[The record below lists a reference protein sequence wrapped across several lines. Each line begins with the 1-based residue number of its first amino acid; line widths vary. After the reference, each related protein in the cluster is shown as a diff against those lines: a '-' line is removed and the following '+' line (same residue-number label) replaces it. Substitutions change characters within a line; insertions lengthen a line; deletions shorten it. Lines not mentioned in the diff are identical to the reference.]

1 MKFIGLDW
9 DNTFTA
15 DPQLWRGFIKE
26 AQKRHRV
33 FIVTARPPEHGEEI
47 RKEMDPMGVEI
58 IYCSG
63 KPKIACAD
71 EAQVSI
77 DIWIDD
83 MPELLFAESVR

>member
-15 DPQLWRGFIKE
+15 DPPLWLNFINE
-26 AQKRHRV
+26 AQKRHKV
-33 FIVTARPPEHGEEI
+33 FIVTARPPEHGAEI
-47 RKEMDPMGVEI
+47 RALMEPLGVEI

-63 KPKIACAD
+63 KPKIAVTD

-83 MPELLFAESVR
+83 MPDLLYASCER

>member
-1 MKFIGLDW
+1 MKFIALDW

-15 DPQLWRGFIKE
+15 DPPLWLGFIKE

-47 RKEMDPMGVEI
+47 RQAMDPLGVEI
-58 IYCSG
+58 IFCSG
-63 KPKIACAD
+63 QPKIAVTD

-83 MPELLFAESVR
+83 MPELLFSEARH